1 MDNIEL
7 NKKLLNI
14 MTQSLEEGGECYQ
27 CDGKDADC
35 PQCDGLGY
43 VQYPDDPNEPSQD
56 EIEKHAKKESAPY
69 GEPSQEE
76 EMYNK
81 LITAYENG
89 EEDLA
94 EVLGMSMEELDQE
107 MSEYA
112 RDHNLHMDDDRDE
125 VAQGYI
131 EDVVHNA
138 DFKDYGSAM
147 YDDVQEEK
155 AGEYSYTLE
164 YNGEGPSGYS
174 KHILTITNPE
184 GESKVV
190 ADDFTYFEPEEQ
202 DMQAELESWFKLG
215 HGVGDEP
222 QESIEEGLEELAMP
236 CGADAEPQV
245 EQSVEF
251 RQHKNTDKGSVTIEA
266 SADDMQELSKV
277 LKLAGLTLPK
287 DMNQDQDPIQPASDE
302 PVVVVPD
309 AEDGDK
315 PTMNF
320 PKTDVNPNMTQDK
333 AVLTNVIRDKLRDY
347 LKNSQR

>member
-1 MDNIEL
+1 
-7 NKKLLNI
+7 

-35 PQCDGLGY
+35 PQCDGSGY

-56 EIEKHAKKESAPY
+56 EIEKHAKKESAPF
-69 GEPSQEE
+69 GEPSQQDM
-76 EMYNK
+76 MYDK
-81 LITAYENG
+81 LISAYEQGG
-89 EEDLA
+89 EEGLCKEA
-94 EVLGMSMEELDQE
+94 GCTLEELDME
-107 MSEYA
+107 ISEIC
-112 RDHNLHMDDDRDE
+112 REKGLHPDDDRDE
-125 VAQGYI
+125 CIQLYI
-131 EDVVHNA
+131 EELVDNA
-138 DFKDYGSAM
+138 DYKDHGEYESI
-147 YDDVQEEK
+147 EEN

-174 KHILTITNPE
+174 KHILTITSPE

-202 DMQAELESWFKLG
+202 DMQAELESWFKYG

-236 CGADAEPQV
+236 CGADAESQV

-287 DMNQDQDPIQPASDE
+287 DMNYDQDPIQPASDE

>member
-7 NKKLLNI
+7 NKKLLDI
-14 MTQSLEEGGECYQ
+14 MSKSLAEGGECYQ
-27 CDGKDADC
+27 CDGKDPDC
-35 PQCDGLGY
+35 PQCNGSGY
-43 VQYPDDPNEPSQD
+43 VQYPDDPQEPSQE
-56 EIEKHAKKESAPY
+56 EIDKHTKKESAPY

-81 LITAYENG
+81 LIVAYENG

-94 EVLGMSMEELDQE
+94 EVLGMSMEELDDE

-125 VAQGYI
+125 VVQGYI

-138 DFKDYGSAM
+138 DFKDYGTAM
-147 YDDVQEEK
+147 YDDVQEGKESVEDCIRKTLEKEGGAAGKSALVDACKK
-155 AGEYSYTLE
+155 AGYSE
-164 YNGEGPSGYS
+164 EECNNAMS
-174 KHILTITNPE
+174 KMSDVKKHEHGDYI
-184 GESKVV
+184 
-190 ADDFTYFEPEEQ
+190 
-202 DMQAELESWFKLG
+202 LES
-215 HGVGDEP
+215 
-222 QESIEEGLEELAMP
+222 QEELEELAMP
-236 CGADAEPQV
+236 CGAEEESPQV

-287 DMNQDQDPIQPASDE
+287 DMNHDQDPIQPVSDE
-302 PVVVVPD
+302 PVMVVPD

-320 PKTDVNPNMTQDK
+320 PKTDVDPNMSQDK
-333 AVLTNVIRDKLRDY
+333 AVLTSVIRDKLRDY